1 MENKRKWHSGYVAF
15 IAGTV
20 ALFGFS
26 ACQDD
31 EGPIIPEQNVV
42 EIAAENPDFN
52 TLSSAIEEADL
63 TTTLAGDGPF
73 TVFAPTDAAFGSF
86 LIENDLTAEELL
98 ANPALNDLL
107 TYHVVSGTRLSSDL
121 EAGTVAS
128 LEGTNFYISEDPTG
142 NFWINGSAQ
151 ITEADIRASN
161 GVIHQLDGVIVTP
174 TESIAEI
181 AVASSEASNPQFTQL
196 VAALSRVDLVEAL
209 DGSSSINL
217 TVFAPTDAAFEQ
229 LYEDLGVTGLEEIS
243 DENLTSILLYHVVP
257 TRAFSQDLRQD
268 ASLPTL
274 LEGENLTVDLANLQI
289 NESGLISNS
298 LNIHAVNGVIHTI
311 DRVLIP
317 SDL

>member
-1 MENKRKWHSGYVAF
+1 MKNMKKWHSGYVAM
-15 IAGTV
+15 IAASV
-20 ALFGFS
+20 SLIGFS

-31 EGPIIPEQNVV
+31 EGPMIPEQNVV
-42 EIAAENPDFN
+42 ELAAEDPDFN
-52 TLSSAIEEADL
+52 TLSTAIEEADL
-63 TTTLAGDGPF
+63 VTTLSSDGPF

-86 LIENDLTAEELL
+86 LIDNDLTAEELL
-98 ANPALNDLL
+98 ASSSLSDIL
-107 TYHVVSGTRLSSDL
+107 TYHVVSGTRLSTDL
-121 EAGTVAS
+121 ESGAVSS

-151 ITEADIRASN
+151 VTEADIRASN
-161 GVIHQLDGVIVTP
+161 GVIHQLDGVIVNPSQT
-174 TESIAEI
+174 IAEI
-181 AVASSEASNPQFTQL
+181 AVEASEATNPEFTQL
-196 VAALSRVDLVEAL
+196 VAALNRVDLVEEVNG
-209 DGSSSINL
+209 GSSDNL

-229 LYEDLGVTGLEEIS
+229 LYEDLGVSGLEEIS

-257 TRAFSQDLRQD
+257 ARAFSQDLRQD

-298 LNIHAVNGVIHTI
+298 LNIHGINGVIHAI

-317 SDL
+317 SGL